1 MDLTRI
7 QQLVNERQQLK
18 LDIEYAK
25 LRIEEYLDPQILIEL
40 TVAGEK
46 SAQVQAVVTVMDK
59 ATGTV
64 SNVNRKYSVY
74 SSSSDGK
81 QYLDRMKLVEAGVTN
96 AQLQAGT
103 ATGKGH
109 TGITVREVGKKEGQD

>member
-40 TVAGEK
+40 AVAGEK

-81 QYLDRMKLVEAGVTN
+81 QYLDRMKLVEAGVT
-96 AQLQAGT
+96 ASQLASGT
-103 ATGKGH
+103 LCSKGH
-109 TGITVREVGKKEGQD
+109 VGVTVKEIGKKQHED